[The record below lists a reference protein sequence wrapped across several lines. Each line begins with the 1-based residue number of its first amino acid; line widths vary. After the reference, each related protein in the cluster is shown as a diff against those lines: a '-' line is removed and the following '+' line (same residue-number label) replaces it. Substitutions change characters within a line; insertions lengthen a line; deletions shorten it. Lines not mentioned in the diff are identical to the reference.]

1 MYRVT
6 IDGGPY
12 AGRVQDG
19 TTLEAAIDGL
29 RRRCPGLTDADVW
42 WSYATPDGQRHQ
54 CVTWGVYATNRTA
67 SRASDS
73 LTCPYCHRTMTGPAE
88 LHEFRSQ
95 HRRGG
100 CLDSE
105 AFLEEVTAERTERR

>member
-6 IDGGPY
+6 IDAGPY

-54 CVTWGVYATNRTA
+54 CVTWGVYATGGRRD
-67 SRASDS
+67 RALDA
-73 LTCPYCHRTMTGPAE
+73 LTCKFCRRTLTGPTARYE
-88 LHEFRSQ
+88 YVREHK
-95 HRRGG
+95 HGG
-100 CLDSE
+100 CLEHDVYLDE
-105 AFLEEVTAERTERR
+105 IAAERAGR